1 MSESG
6 ASPYLT
12 GGLRLFS
19 IFSIV
24 TGSANVLLGHKI
36 LIPAAERVL
45 LAKPTL
51 SILDNQVR
59 FLGTTWAG
67 YGTLLWWATNDLRTR
82 QVPLAL
88 LGAIMFVAGIARLSS
103 GLMLGWGAQNLK
115 AATAIELVIPPL
127 IYFFGF

>member
-1 MSESG
+1 MSEFG

-19 IFSIV
+19 VFSIV
-24 TGSANVLLGHKI
+24 TGSAVVLRGHEL
-36 LIPAAERVL
+36 LIPTAERAL

-67 YGTLLWWATNDLRTR
+67 YGTLLWWATNDLLTR
-82 QVPLAL
+82 QAPLAL
-88 LGAIMFVAGIARLSS
+88 LGAIMFVAGIARLSF
-103 GLMLGWGAQNLK
+103 GLLLGWGAPNLK
-115 AATAIELVIPPL
+115 VATAIELVIPPL
-127 IYFFGF
+127 VYFSGF